1 MFLFSSKPKAQVPEI
16 VQQAASTEELNK
28 TKQDQDLDMER
39 SASES
44 SLDSTS
50 SNEDAVE
57 AGDGK
62 PKQIK
67 QEFPIQYLEEEILKS
82 IVDGDSDRFHALA
95 QKCKSSLLLQA
106 ILAYS
111 HQNNQPKEDLSLSSF
126 AAQQQQS
133 KQGQSQLQRSS
144 SKDEDRHAKT
154 QRRLSLSPT
163 KSNTQNLL
171 PSGGGQ
177 TAASGASG
185 SGLTGNWRHSFIMPD
200 VQYFSFDQDLQEIGA
215 QLLGTSLSPLSF
227 LHIAL
232 ITGEQQVS
240 LDILEFVYKHT
251 AKRGQKL
258 LLMEFLNRVW
268 GDGNSAL
275 HLASFQGMSDV
286 VDRLLKCG
294 ANPHK
299 KNDRGY
305 RPVDCADDDQ
315 TRKLFRVAIE
325 MMRLSG
331 NESALKRQGSI
342 MTRTGGHSQP
352 VVERKESA
360 PAVVQNTAKTLS
372 IAGGKVL
379 DRIKESD
386 VALDADSPSMDNYRR
401 SQSTPAI
408 PVSQVAQKSPQGL
421 SQQDVS
427 TEQSSGGK
435 KQTGKKRKSLN
446 WNQNALLLDY
456 SKNGEYEQVEK
467 LLKQFTV
474 VKQNY
479 GSSVMDGLQFEQNHN
494 KIDDKLYIN
503 RPNGQGLTALHYACA
518 YGHSNICD
526 LLLSHGALPN
536 AKDREGFTPLHA
548 LVTEVPLQISPTADK
563 SKIAPSVLAKSE
575 RRPQFLALL
584 KRMVAMDVINLAAL
598 TEDGD
603 CVLDLVR
610 EDVDGNIDSEVA
622 DILEQAAKV
631 RGIDFDNLSISNSEI
646 NSPSASSN
654 KGSQTLNNNQ
664 STSAH
669 AASKQMSPIVELK
682 VSPLLQAA
690 EGLPASLGK
699 EQLVGRQTTQ
709 RDQSN
714 VMKDSFN
721 KFGTS
726 AQEGIKLTLP
736 RKESAPAVSQSYS
749 SSHVS
754 QHGNAANVQAQ
765 KNAGGINAQMKSSAQ
780 VQISAQQDSNA
791 TLDKLAAADSSQS
804 KAQGI
809 VKSAATDSAPAATQF
824 ANSTSLS
831 RNGTTGGRGPGRFTT
846 KMIFDA
852 PYSASKK

>member
-82 IVDGDSDRFHALA
+82 IVDGDSDRFNALA

-111 HQNNQPKEDLSLSSF
+111 HQNNQPKDDLSLSSF

-163 KSNTQNLL
+163 KTNTQNLL

-200 VQYFSFDQDLQEIGA
+200 VQYFQFDQDLQEIGA

-360 PAVVQNTAKTLS
+360 PAVVQNSAKPLS

-427 TEQSSGGK
+427 TEQSSGGNR
-435 KQTGKKRKSLN
+435 QTGKKRKSLN

-503 RPNGQGLTALHYACA
+503 RPNGQGLTALHYAFA

-584 KRMVAMDVINLAAL
+584 KRMVAMDVVNLAAL

-603 CVLDLVR
+603 CVMDLVR

-631 RGIDFDNLSISNSEI
+631 RGIDFDNLSISNSEV
-646 NSPSASSN
+646 NSPTASSN

-669 AASKQMSPIVELK
+669 AVSKQMSPIVELK
-682 VSPLLQAA
+682 VSPLSQTAQ
-690 EGLPASLGK
+690 GLPASLGK
-699 EQLVGRQTTQ
+699 EQLAGRQTTQ
-709 RDQSN
+709 QDQGN

-721 KFGTS
+721 KFGAS
-726 AQEGIKLTLP
+726 AQDGIKLNLP

-749 SSHVS
+749 SSHVTQS
-754 QHGNAANVQAQ
+754 GNASYVQAQ
-765 KNAGGINAQMKSSAQ
+765 KNAGGINAQLKSSVQ
-780 VQISAQQDSNA
+780 VQNSAQQDSIS